1 MGPEIALLLLC
12 SLRGVQSF
20 QCGQAA
26 QRTPRTIVSPMR
38 SLQPALIAA
47 PSTTVAGIPPLFQQ
61 VNEQVLNVAKYGM
74 DAVYGNR
81 SIDRFYALETA
92 ARMPYFAY
100 FSVLH
105 LYETLGWFRKTPY
118 MRSHIE
124 ENWNELYHL
133 KIMEQ
138 LGGGRRPLDRNLAHT
153 ASVGYFCLTVLLYVL
168 SPATAYD
175 LSRRVE
181 EHAYASYDEFIEKN
195 KGYLI
200 SHDVPPIALQY
211 YNRSLHFTSRDLKKS
226 NGPLPTLY
234 DIFVRIRDDEKEHAG
249 SMSKLEHEVIE
260 GKL

>member
-1 MGPEIALLLLC
+1 M
-12 SLRGVQSF
+12 
-20 QCGQAA
+20 
-26 QRTPRTIVSPMR
+26 TPRTIVSPMR
-38 SLQPALIAA
+38 SLQSPLRAA
-47 PSTTVAGIPPLFQQ
+47 PKAAVAEVSPLVQRL
-61 VNEQVLNVAKYGM
+61 NAKVLDVAKYGINV
-74 DAVYGNR
+74 VYGNR

-118 MRSHIE
+118 MRTHVE

-138 LGGGRRPLDRNLAHT
+138 LGGGRHPLDRVVAHM
-153 ASVGYFCLTVLLYVL
+153 ASVGYFFLTVLLYVL

-181 EHAYASYDEFIEKN
+181 EHAYASYDEYIETN
-195 KGYLI
+195 MDYLK
-200 SHDVPPIALQY
+200 SREVPSVALQY
-211 YNRSLHFTSRDLKKS
+211 YVENSNFTTREMLKNSKS
-226 NGPLPTLY
+226 QLPTLY
-234 DIFVRIRDDEKEHAG
+234 DVFVRIRDDEKEHAD
-249 SMSKLEHEVIE
+249 SMSMLEHEVIE